1 MYCKSCGNEVS
12 IEDSFC
18 VRCGN
23 KVDSKNIYE
32 NINTNIKKEYK
43 LSKVKQLGAV
53 NISVIETNININNNK
68 MNIIEQRKV
77 LGLFKGKRKANSLI
91 ITDIKGITT
100 KTTIDTIDLIYAI
113 VFALIGIALP
123 PAFIISA
130 VCLFTGYGQRIF
142 IKDKNGNEVKIQAE
156 KSPIVQEFIHEVN
169 TYINI

>member
-43 LSKVKQLGAV
+43 FSKVKQLGAV
-53 NISVIETNININNNK
+53 NIAVIDTNITVDNNR
-68 MNIIEQRKV
+68 IIIAEQRKI

-100 KTTIDTIDLIYAI
+100 KATIDTIDLIYAI
-113 VFALIGIALP
+113 VFALIGIVLP

>member
-23 KVDSKNIYE
+23 KVDSKNICE

-43 LSKVKQLGAV
+43 FSKVKQLGAV
-53 NISVIETNININNNK
+53 NISVIETNINIDNNK

-156 KSPIVQEFIHEVN
+156 KSHIVQEFIN
-169 TYINI
+169 DINKIYR